1 MAEFKYEALD
11 QNGKAQSGTVNASTQ
26 DAAITLL
33 QHKGL
38 TLTAI
43 QGGGQKTLAEQLKSI
58 TFFDRV
64 SSRDLVILSRQIATL
79 FEAQVSALRI
89 FRLLAEQAEKP
100 YLRQVLTDIS
110 DDLQGGNSIS
120 KALEKH
126 HKVFSDFYVNM
137 VRAGEESGKLD
148 QTFLFLA
155 DYIDRSYELGSKARN
170 ALIYPAFI
178 MITFVAVM
186 TLMLTLVIP
195 KIGNILK
202 DSGQELPLYTAI
214 IISFSNFLVEY
225 GIFLLIALIIGG
237 YLLYR
242 YIGTPQGQITWSR
255 FKFGIPYVGSL
266 YQKLYLSRIADNMN
280 VMLTS
285 GISAVRAL
293 EITANV
299 VEDHVYEGI
308 LREAIDAVK
317 AGSPLS
323 ATLMRYPGE
332 VPGIFVQMLQIG
344 EETGEMGNI
353 LDRLAKFYNR
363 EVNAAVDTLVSLIEP
378 VLIVGLALGV
388 GFLLA
393 AVLLPIYNS
402 AGAL

>member
-11 QNGKAQSGTVNASTQ
+11 QAGKAAGGTVNAASQ
-26 DAAITLL
+26 DAAIAAL
-33 QHKGL
+33 QRKGL
-38 TLTAI
+38 TITSI
-43 QGGGQKTLAEQLKSI
+43 TGGGEKSVLEQMQEV
-58 TFFDRV
+58 TFFGGV
-64 SSRDLVILSRQIATL
+64 SSRDLVLLSRQIATL
-79 FEAQVSALRI
+79 FEAQVSALRV

-100 YLRQVLTDIS
+100 FLRGVLVQIS
-110 DDLQGGNSIS
+110 DDLQGGNAIS
-120 KALEKH
+120 KSLEKH
-126 HKVFSDFYVNM
+126 PKVFSDFYVNM

-155 DYIDRSYELGSKARN
+155 DYIDRSYELGAKAKN

-178 MITFVAVM
+178 MVTFVAVM
-186 TLMLTLVIP
+186 TMMLTLVIP
-195 KIGNILK
+195 KIGAILQ
-202 DSGQELPLYTAI
+202 DSGQQLPLYTSVILA
-214 IISFSNFLVEY
+214 FSNFLVDY
-225 GIFLLIALIIGG
+225 GIFLLIALIVGG
-237 YLLYR
+237 YFMFR
-242 YIGTPQGQITWSR
+242 YIQTPAGQVAWSR
-255 FKFGIPYVGSL
+255 FKFAIPYVGSL

-308 LREAIDAVK
+308 LREAIEAVK
-317 AGSPLS
+317 GGAPLS
-323 ATLMRYPGE
+323 QTLARYPEE

-344 EETGEMGNI
+344 EETGEMGTI

-363 EVNAAVDTLVSLIEP
+363 EVNSAVDTLVSLIEP
-378 VLIVGLALGV
+378 VLIVALAVGV

-402 AGAL
+402 ASAL